1 MELWTEYE
9 GRTIDGDF
17 PLGKLLQPE
26 GRSAFFLTS
35 NGTGAP
41 TVIRL
46 IESHFDDEEILAR
59 WRGVA
64 ALDHPNLAK
73 LRKFGKA
80 ELDGTQLVYAVMEP
94 AEANLGEIV
103 SERRLTVAET
113 AQIASSL
120 VAALGALHTNGFVHE
135 HVEPG
140 NVFAVGEEIKLRSDC
155 IREAPEGAEGREL
168 KREDV
173 RALAG
178 VLLRALTQQRTLD
191 AEGGLPLGAPFDAIV
206 RKGMSGEWGLGEIE
220 AALAPTKV
228 TQMDLHVAE
237 VGPEFEVA
245 SGAETAEPL
254 GASTTAAVPVTRQER
269 SGMLA
274 RDERETGYSTG
285 LKIVLGLSVLV
296 LALISWRMFQSRQ
309 PEPSGAARVGAA
321 ASTGVGAGAS
331 PAEVERLKKPSA
343 LVTAGRGGSAR
354 EPVLVTEKTSLPAV
368 TPAALAPVAATSVPV
383 TAPASTMARNA
394 AASGPVQWR
403 VVAFTYNHAD
413 QAKAKAAR
421 VAGQHPELRP
431 EVFTP
436 SGGAPYLVTIG
447 GAMGR
452 SDAYALAQKAR
463 GEGLAHDVYAQNYR
477 GGTVVP
483 AK

>member
-35 NGTGAP
+35 NGTGTP

-120 VAALGALHTNGFVHE
+120 VAALGALHANGFVHE

-155 IREAPEGAEGREL
+155 IREAPEGEEGREL

-178 VLLRALTQQRTLD
+178 ILLRALTQRRTLEE
-191 AEGGLPLGAPFDAIV
+191 AAGELPLGAPFEAIV
-206 RKGMSGEWGLGEIE
+206 RKGMSGEWGLGEME
-220 AALAPTKV
+220 AALAPTTV
-228 TQMDLHVAE
+228 SIDLHTAE
-237 VGPEFEVA
+237 AGPEFEAA
-245 SGAETAEPL
+245 SGAEPAERL
-254 GASTTAAVPVTRQER
+254 VASAAAAPVTRLER

-274 RDERETGYSTG
+274 RDEREDTGYSTG

-296 LALISWRMFQSRQ
+296 LALISWRMFHARQ
-309 PEPSGAARVGAA
+309 PESGGAARVAA

-343 LVTAGRGGSAR
+343 LVQAGRGGSAR
-354 EPVLVTEKTSLPAV
+354 EPVPVTEKNSSAAV
-368 TPAALAPVAATSVPV
+368 APVVKGPVAAASAPVATPVSAT
-383 TAPASTMARNA
+383 ARD

-403 VVAFTYNHAD
+403 VIAFTYNHED

-436 SGGAPYLVTIG
+436 SGSAPYLVTIG

-463 GEGLAHDVYAQNYR
+463 GDGLARDVYAQNYR
-477 GGTVVP
+477 GGTVAP
-483 AK
+483 AN